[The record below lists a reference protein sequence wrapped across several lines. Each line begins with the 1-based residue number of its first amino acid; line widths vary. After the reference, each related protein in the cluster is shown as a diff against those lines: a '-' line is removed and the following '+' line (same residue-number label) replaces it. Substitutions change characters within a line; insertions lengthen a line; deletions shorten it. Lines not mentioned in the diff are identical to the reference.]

1 MNTTISGVVFNHNST
16 YKDDNINTAI
26 ATLLLL
32 PVSIATITINM
43 ISLIVLRK

>member
-1 MNTTISGVVFNHNST
+1 MNTTISGVVFTHNST